1 MSDAKRPPTT
11 GKTTLYAILGDPIAQ
26 VGSPVQFNRL
36 FDELGHDGV
45 MLPMRIAADDL
56 ETGFKGLRT
65 LGNLAGL
72 VFTIPHKIPM
82 TGLVDELMP
91 NGKLVGAINAAR
103 PTGDG
108 RWQGDMFDGQGCVNA
123 LEANG
128 HSLEGRLVVQ
138 AGAGGVGR
146 AIAFAFAG
154 RGIARLTVSDAVPE
168 RAEKLAHDLR
178 AAFPDLEA
186 AAGAA
191 RVGNHDTLVN
201 CTPLGMKDGDPLPFP
216 ETDMANG
223 MLAVDVVLHETLTPY
238 LAAAQAKG
246 CAIQTGQAMLGGQ
259 VREIARFLGVG
270 TDD

>member
-1 MSDAKRPPTT
+1 MPESTT
-11 GKTTLYAILGDPIAQ
+11 GVITGRTTLYAILGDPIAQ

-36 FDELGHDGV
+36 FAELGQDAV
-45 MLPMRIAADDL
+45 MLPMRVAAEDL
-56 ETGFKGLRT
+56 ETAFEGLRT

-72 VFTIPHKIPM
+72 VFTIPHKMPM
-82 TGLVDELMP
+82 VELVDELMP

-103 PTGDG
+103 PAGNG
-108 RWQGDMFDGQGCVNA
+108 RWQGDMFDGQGCINA

-138 AGAGGVGR
+138 VGAGGVGR
-146 AIAFAFAG
+146 AIAFAFAA
-154 RGIARLTVSDAVPE
+154 RGITRITVSDAEPA
-168 RAEKLAHDLR
+168 RAEKLASDLH

-186 AAGAA
+186 EAGQA

-201 CTPLGMKDGDPLPFP
+201 CTPLGMKPGDSLPFP
-216 ETDMANG
+216 ETDMGSG

-246 CAIQTGQAMLGGQ
+246 CAVQTGQAMLEGQ
-259 VREIARFLGVG
+259 VREIARFLGVPG
-270 TDD
+270 D